1 MEDFLGQLSVC
12 IEYGKINA
20 QSPHPPDMKGLDG
33 AIELTQSCLNNNIKP
48 KEILGKGLLTGMQKV
63 GEKFRDGKIFI
74 PEVLIAA
81 KAMNLSMELLKPYFT
96 SGEIKHKGKIVL
108 GTVAGDLHDI
118 GKNIVKMIIEGGG
131 WQVIDLGV
139 NVSAKQ
145 FVDSVKENNSK
156 LVGLSA
162 LLTTTMLNMENIVQ
176 SIKEQFD
183 DVSVIIGGAPVT
195 QDFARQINA
204 DAYFADPQKMLDYIN
219 DKHYQIE

>member
-1 MEDFLGQLSVC
+1 MQKLIEQLSTC
-12 IEYGKINA
+12 IERGKISL
-20 QSPHPPDMKGLDG
+20 QSPHPPDMKGLNG
-33 AIELTQSCLNNNIKP
+33 AIELTQSCLSDGISP
-48 KEILGKGLLTGMQKV
+48 KDILEKGLLSGMQKV

-81 KAMNLSMELLKPYFT
+81 KAMNSSMELLKPFFT
-96 SGEIKHKGKIVL
+96 SGEIQHKGKIIL

-145 FVDSVKENNSK
+145 FIDSIKESNSK

-162 LLTTTMLNMENIVQ
+162 LLTTTMLNMENIVR
-176 SIKEQFD
+176 SIKENFD

-195 QDFARQINA
+195 KDFANQINA

-219 DKHYQIE
+219 DKFYTN

>member
-1 MEDFLGQLSVC
+1 MEDFLEQLSLC
-12 IEYGKINA
+12 IERGKISL
-20 QSPHPPDMKGLDG
+20 QSPHPSDMKSLEG
-33 AIELTQSCLNNNIKP
+33 AIELTQFCLNNNISP
-48 KEILGKGLLTGMQKV
+48 KDILERGLLAGMQKV
-63 GEKFRDGKIFI
+63 GEKFHDGKIFI

-81 KAMNLSMELLKPYFT
+81 KAMNISMDLLKPYFT

-118 GKNIVKMIIEGGG
+118 GKNIVKMIIESGG

-145 FVDSVKENNSK
+145 FIESVKENNSK

-195 QDFARQINA
+195 EDFARQINA

-219 DKHYQIE
+219 DKHYTN

>member
-1 MEDFLGQLSVC
+1 MQNLIEQLSIC
-12 IEYGKINA
+12 IERGKISL
-20 QSPHPPDMKGLDG
+20 QSPHPPDMKGLNG
-33 AIELTQSCLNNNIKP
+33 AIELTQYCLNDGISP
-48 KEILGKGLLTGMQKV
+48 KDILEKGLLNGMQKV

-81 KAMNLSMELLKPYFT
+81 KAMNSSMELLKPFFT
-96 SGEIKHKGKIVL
+96 SGEIQHKGKIVL

-139 NVSAKQ
+139 NVSAEQ
-145 FVDSVKENNSK
+145 FINSIKENNSK

-162 LLTTTMLNMENIVQ
+162 LLTTTMLNMENIVR
-176 SIKEQFD
+176 SIKENFD

-195 QDFARQINA
+195 KEFASQIKA

-219 DKHYQIE
+219 DKVYSN

>member
-1 MEDFLGQLSVC
+1 MEDFLCQLSVC
-12 IEYGKINA
+12 IEHGKINA

-48 KEILGKGLLTGMQKV
+48 KDILEKGLLTGMQNV
-63 GEKFRDGKIFI
+63 GEKFRDRKIFI

-81 KAMNLSMELLKPYFT
+81 KAMNVSMELLKPYFT

-118 GKNIVKMIIEGGG
+118 GKNIVKMIVEGGG

-139 NVSAKQ
+139 NVSAEQ
-145 FVDSVKENNSK
+145 FIESIKENNSK

-162 LLTTTMLNMENIVQ
+162 LLTTTMLNMESIVRKV
-176 SIKEQFD
+176 KEQLD

-195 QDFARQINA
+195 EDFARQINA

-219 DKHYQIE
+219 DKHYTN